1 MIKLNDIY
9 FYEPH
14 QLSEMKMILPV
25 DSSKVSSE
33 FGKQRTGYKH
43 HGVDIPVPS
52 GTPIKSPLDG
62 VIVAKGIKDTGYQDN
77 SCGGTIRIQHSDNI
91 TSRYCHVRK
100 ITKLEDGT
108 PVKQGEVIGYT
119 GGGLN
124 DPYKGSSKGAHLHW
138 ELKKD
143 GNLVNPMDY
152 VNKDIKVE
160 PVDSEENLDKEKPEH
175 EDILGK
181 MVTKSLGGMTKVSEN
196 IKRIKQ
202 LL

>member
-14 QLSEMKMILPV
+14 QLSEMKMVLPV

-62 VIVAKGIKDTGYQDN
+62 VIVAKGTMDTGYQDN

-108 PVKQGEVIGYT
+108 PVKQGEIIGYT

-124 DPYKGSSKGAHLHW
+124 DPYKGSSKGSHLHW

-152 VNKDIKVE
+152 VDRDVDVD
-160 PVDSEENLDKEKPEH
+160 PVDSEEKPDKEEPEQ

-181 MVTKSLGGMTKVSEN
+181 MVTKSLGSMTKVSEN

>member
-33 FGKQRTGYKH
+33 FGKQRKGYEH

-62 VIVAKGIKDTGYQDN
+62 VIVAKNIKDTGYQDN
-77 SCGGTIRIQHSDNI
+77 LCGGTIRIQHSDNMV
-91 TSRYCHVRK
+91 SRYCHVKK

-108 PVKQGEVIGYT
+108 PVKQGEIIGYT

-124 DPYKGSSKGAHLHW
+124 DPYKGSSKGPHLHW

-143 GNLVNPMDY
+143 GNLVNPMNY
-152 VNKDIKVE
+152 VGRDVKVA
-160 PVDSEENLDKEKPEH
+160 PIDSEENLDKEEPEH

-181 MVTKSLGGMTKVSEN
+181 MVTKSLGGMTKVSEH